1 MEKEQLNPNPK
12 ADFSARIDRLKAEI
26 AKLSLE
32 GRWDLKI
39 TPVTESALAGLNQR
53 IPQVHL
59 DTLRALGEI
68 SMSSNGCGHIEL
80 FIPSSLNQGGFY
92 EFSKQEFPEYEHFI
106 HFAHNVEGICFGYDL
121 RTSPLEIK
129 AWDFQGCCPWPSGYA
144 TYLDLVEEYILTP
157 ENYKIYFA
165 K

>member
-1 MEKEQLNPNPK
+1 MEKKSLMPNSV
-12 ADFSARIDRLKAEI
+12 ASFSARIEKVKAEI
-26 AKLSLE
+26 ARLSL
-32 GRWDLKI
+32 GGSWDLKI
-39 TPVTESALAGLNQR
+39 NPVSESAFSSLNPR
-53 IPQVHL
+53 IPQHHL
-59 DTLRALGEI
+59 DTLRELGEV

-80 FIPSSLNQGGFY
+80 FIPAPLNEDGFY
-92 EFSKQEFPEYEHFI
+92 NFSKEEFSDYEHFV
-106 HFAHNVEGICFGYDL
+106 HFAHNVEGVCFGYDL

-129 AWDFQGCCPWPSGYA
+129 AWDFQGCSPWPSGYA